1 MQAFLIKINISQQL
15 NDTARWTKGSIDG
28 VHGLPVYLI
37 NIINIWPF
45 KHSETVPVIKGYRNK
60 IELNMH
66 L

>member
-1 MQAFLIKINISQQL
+1 MIQPGGQ
-15 NDTARWTKGSIDG
+15 KGSIDG